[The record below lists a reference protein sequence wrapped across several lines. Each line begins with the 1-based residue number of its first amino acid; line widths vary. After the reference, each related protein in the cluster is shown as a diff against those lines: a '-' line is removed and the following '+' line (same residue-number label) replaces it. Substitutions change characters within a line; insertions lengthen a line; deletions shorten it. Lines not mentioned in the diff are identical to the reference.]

1 MSVCTLFLSLGMT
14 LSASPAL
21 RQSAMRLHA
30 PQMAAESTLAPAAAG
45 QQVAQWCVSAGRE
58 QATVAVSSATTL
70 PSVMADFWS
79 VVRSLATDGGPVGRQ
94 RVLAL
99 PYWREDARM
108 FEMML
113 DHISTC
119 GELCEYLGESM
130 LVAGRHPSGPTNED
144 EPQAAPCPLL
154 LLRSFSQVAPSD
166 FADENGF
173 DDPFAAMTVEDE
185 GIFAT
190 GADEKAADLSDE
202 GVTSSTQAW
211 IGSLAGEIGMGE
223 GDYTPTGATELS
235 YDICRGTV
243 GEDVYEA
250 LWRRAV
256 AMAAEGQSGPS
267 ATLLVAPRFA
277 VYNAGGFEAFAYS
290 LNTALSSLGL
300 GEDVQLLFFHPLAT
314 LSDDDVANGIDFER
328 TSPHPMVALL
338 RTTRVEQTRTGGFT
352 GSLPSCTLI
361 ELHERLC
368 GPEGGLLATG
378 GGEEKEKWSGGV
390 PGFSDMDAMH

>member
-1 MSVCTLFLSLGMT
+1 
-14 LSASPAL
+14 
-21 RQSAMRLHA
+21 
-30 PQMAAESTLAPAAAG
+30 MAAESTLAPAAAG

-70 PSVMADFWS
+70 PSVMSDFWS

-211 IGSLAGEIGMGE
+211 IGNLAGEIGMGE

-338 RTTRVEQTRTGGFT
+338 RTARVEQTRTGGFT

>member
-1 MSVCTLFLSLGMT
+1 
-14 LSASPAL
+14 
-21 RQSAMRLHA
+21 
-30 PQMAAESTLAPAAAG
+30 
-45 QQVAQWCVSAGRE
+45 
-58 QATVAVSSATTL
+58 
-70 PSVMADFWS
+70 
-79 VVRSLATDGGPVGRQ
+79 
-94 RVLAL
+94 
-99 PYWREDARM
+99 
-108 FEMML
+108 
-113 DHISTC
+113 
-119 GELCEYLGESM
+119 
-130 LVAGRHPSGPTNED
+130 
-144 EPQAAPCPLL
+144 
-154 LLRSFSQVAPSD
+154 
-166 FADENGF
+166 
-173 DDPFAAMTVEDE
+173 
-185 GIFAT
+185 
-190 GADEKAADLSDE
+190 
-202 GVTSSTQAW
+202 
-211 IGSLAGEIGMGE
+211 MGE
-223 GDYTPTGATELS
+223 GDYTPTGATQLS

-390 PGFSDMDAMH
+390 PGFSDMDSMH